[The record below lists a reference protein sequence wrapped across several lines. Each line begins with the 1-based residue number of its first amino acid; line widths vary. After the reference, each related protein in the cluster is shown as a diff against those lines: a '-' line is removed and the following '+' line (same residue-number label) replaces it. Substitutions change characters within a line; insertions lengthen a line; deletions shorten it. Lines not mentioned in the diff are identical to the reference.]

1 LSVLAAIFGAGLAVA
16 AAFGLGR
23 RLLPASPGVV
33 QLAAGVPL
41 LSLSVFALLAAQAA
55 NRGAL
60 MLLCAAAMAAGA
72 VRKQAR
78 SLPAVAP
85 PSFLWV
91 ALAPYAALYT
101 IHALA
106 PEIQPDAINY
116 HLGLLREF
124 LHVKGF
130 PARVAFYEMLPHGAE
145 TIFLPAYAV
154 GGAVGAKLV
163 HFSFLAATVPMILDI
178 GLRLGLSAATSAA
191 AAAFYVISPVT
202 GVTGTSAYTDV
213 LLTFAA
219 LAALRLLLEWEQHGG
234 WVILAAAGLLAGF
247 CYSVKMTGA
256 VAAAGVL
263 LYLAGRRLWKAALV
277 FGAAAALVAAPWL
290 VRNALRCGNPLA
302 PFFNAWF
309 PNHYFHTASERVLLE
324 SLGARSVPAATL
336 PLELTI
342 RGRRLQG
349 LLGPVF
355 LLTPVGL
362 LALRRREGR
371 RVAGAALMFA
381 IPWLLNSGT
390 RFLLPALPWVSL
402 LLAMALPGKLR
413 LLALAFHA
421 FSSWP
426 AIAGWYADA
435 GAWRLQGFPW
445 RAALGIESERDYLQR
460 VLPAYR
466 VAKMIERHTPAG
478 VRILD
483 LVGAPKGYVNRDL
496 VVFWESALGQRL
508 VAALALATRQEPGL
522 LRRIE
527 AAWPE
532 LELEAVRL
540 GWAGP
545 RAPSWNLHEIRFFSR
560 MGPIPTDRT
569 WLLSARPNVW
579 EAPYALD
586 GNLVSRWSTWEPARP
601 DMFFEVSFRRPLALV
616 ALTAVSTEAGD
627 VVIQGRL
634 STGGWRLLAEKPP
647 DRPYPP
653 VDLKASAIRVLKRS
667 GVGFILTPVAG
678 EGTGRIGLLL
688 ADRASDWGVAR
699 EASAD
704 GAMLFRIL

>member
-1 LSVLAAIFGAGLAVA
+1 
-16 AAFGLGR
+16 
-23 RLLPASPGVV
+23 
-33 QLAAGVPL
+33 
-41 LSLSVFALLAAQAA
+41 
-55 NRGAL
+55 
-60 MLLCAAAMAAGA
+60 M
-72 VRKQAR
+72 
-78 SLPAVAP
+78 AP
-85 PSFLWV
+85 PGFLWV
-91 ALAPYAALYT
+91 VLAPYTILYT

-116 HLGLLREF
+116 HLGLVREF
-124 LHVKGF
+124 LRVKGF
-130 PARVAFYEMLPHGAE
+130 PTRVAFYEMLPQGAE

-163 HFSFLAATVPMILDI
+163 HFGFLAASVPLILDT
-178 GLRLGLSAATSAA
+178 GLRLGLSAAASAA

-219 LAALRLLLEWEQHGG
+219 LATLRLLLEWQQHGDG
-234 WVILAAAGLLAGF
+234 VVLAAAGLLAGF
-247 CYSVKMTGA
+247 CYAVKMTGA
-256 VAAAGVL
+256 VVSAGVL
-263 LYLAGRRLWKAALV
+263 LYLAARRLWRAALV
-277 FGAAAALVAAPWL
+277 FAAAAALVAAPWL
-290 VRNALRCGNPLA
+290 VRNALWCGNPLA

-309 PNHYFHTASERVLLE
+309 PNHYFHSVSEQVLLG
-324 SLGARSVPAATL
+324 SLSAGHVPAATL
-336 PLELTI
+336 PLELTV
-342 RGRRLQG
+342 RGRTLQG
-349 LLGPVF
+349 LLGPLF
-355 LLTPVGL
+355 LLAPVGL
-362 LALRRREGR
+362 LALRRKEGR
-371 RVAGAALMFA
+371 WVAGATLMLA
-381 IPWLLNSGT
+381 APWLLNSGT
-390 RFLLPALPWVSL
+390 RFLLPALPWLSF

-413 LLALAFHA
+413 LLALAVHA
-421 FSSWP
+421 SSSWP
-426 AIAGWYADA
+426 AVVGWYADA

-445 RAALGIESERDYLQR
+445 RAALGIESEREYLRR

-466 VAKMIERHTPAG
+466 LAELIERHTPAG

-483 LVGAPKGYVNRDL
+483 LVGAPKGYVNREL

-532 LELEAVRL
+532 LEVEAVRL
-540 GWAGP
+540 VWAGP
-545 RAPSWNLHEIRFFSR
+545 RVPSWNLHEIRVYSR
-560 MGPIPTDRT
+560 AGPVPTDRS

-586 GNLVSRWSTWEPARP
+586 GNLVSRWSTWEAARP
-601 DMFFEVSFRRPLALV
+601 DMFFEIAFRRPLALV
-616 ALTAVSTEAGD
+616 ALTAVSTEPGD

-634 STGGWRLLAEKPP
+634 STGGWRLLVEKPP
-647 DRPYPP
+647 DRPYPF

-667 GVGFILTPVAG
+667 GVGFILAPVAG
-678 EGTGRIGLLL
+678 DGTGRIGRLL
-688 ADRASDWGVAR
+688 ADGASDWGVTR

>member
-1 LSVLAAIFGAGLAVA
+1 MAAIFGAGLALA

-23 RLLPASPGVV
+23 RLLPASSRTV
-33 QLAAGVPL
+33 QLAGGVPL
-41 LSLSVFALLAAQAA
+41 LSLSVFLLLATQAA
-55 NRGAL
+55 SRGAL
-60 MLLCAAAMAAGA
+60 VLLCAVAIAAGA
-72 VRKQAR
+72 VRRQGR
-78 SLPAVAP
+78 PHLAVAP
-85 PSFLWV
+85 PGFLWV
-91 ALAPYAALYT
+91 VLAPYAVLYT

-116 HLGLLREF
+116 HLGLVREF
-124 LHVKGF
+124 LRIKGF
-130 PARVAFYEMLPHGAE
+130 PTRVAFYEMLPQGAE

-154 GGAVGAKLV
+154 GGAAGAKLV
-163 HFSFLAATVPMILDI
+163 HFGFLAATVFLMLET
-178 GLRLGLSAATSAA
+178 GLRLGLSAAASAA

-219 LAALRLLLEWEQHGG
+219 LAALRLLLEWRQHGG
-234 WVILAAAGLLAGF
+234 GVILAAAGLLAGF

-256 VAAAGVL
+256 IVVAGVL
-263 LYLAGRRLWKAALV
+263 LYLAARRLWKAVLV
-277 FGAAAALVAAPWL
+277 FATAAALAATPWL
-290 VRNALRCGNPLA
+290 VRNALWCGNPLA

-309 PNHYFHTASERVLLE
+309 PNHYFHSAAERVLLQ
-324 SLGARSVPAATL
+324 SLSAGSVPAAAL
-336 PLELTI
+336 PLELTV
-342 RGRRLQG
+342 RGSRLQG
-349 LLGPVF
+349 LLGPLF
-355 LLTPVGL
+355 LLAPAGL

-371 RVAGAALMFA
+371 RMAGAAVMLA
-381 IPWLLNSGT
+381 VPWLLNSGT
-390 RFLLPALPWVSL
+390 RFLLAALPWLSF
-402 LLAMALPGKLR
+402 LLAMALPAKLR
-413 LLALAFHA
+413 LLALVFHA

-426 AIAGWYADA
+426 AVVGWYADP

-445 RAALGIESERDYLQR
+445 RAALAIESEESYLRR

-466 VAKMIERHTPAG
+466 VAEMIEQHTPAG

-483 LVGAPKGYVNRDL
+483 LVGAPKGYVDREL

-508 VAALALATRQEPGL
+508 MAALALATRQEPGL

-545 RAPSWNLHEIRFFSR
+545 RVPSWNLHEIRFYSR
-560 MGPIPTDRT
+560 MGPVPTDRT

-586 GNLVSRWSTWEPARP
+586 GNLASRWSTWEAARP
-601 DMFFEVSFRRPLALV
+601 DMFFEIAFRRPLALV
-616 ALTAVSTEAGD
+616 ALTAVSTEPGD

-634 STGGWRLLAEKPP
+634 STGGWRLLAEKLP
-647 DRPYPP
+647 DRPYPA

-667 GVGFILTPVAG
+667 GVGFILAPVAG
-678 EGTGRIGLLL
+678 EGTGRIGRLL